1 MRALAFMGTA
11 FSLLPGMSRTN
22 PYLTIDDRYNITTA
36 PTQSSLCSLRLPNYP
51 SKTAAAAQIEK
62 QTSKHDNQKVVIQ
75 TLTRLGKG
83 MFLSYC
89 DQSFTNGFKM
99 SNDLG
104 FKLANI

>member
-36 PTQSSLCSLRLPNYP
+36 PTQSSLYSLRLPNYP
-51 SKTAAAAQIEK
+51 TAAAQIEK